1 MPKRGQERIRKYVSA
16 GLAMQQRKQN
26 DSETDWS
33 SSSEINDTS
42 SSASIQPSTASESK
56 ESKKH
61 RRHRGLEKN
70 LRDVLRYSLREG
82 FEGISYTRPI
92 PSDTC
97 GRQQISP
104 KFSERILGGFEAVA
118 HSWPWQ
124 VLYEQSG
131 TCGGTLIDENYV
143 LTAAHCISTKDPSLI
158 TITAGIHNRD
168 LGDVDESS
176 RQKLQVAKIFVHPDW
191 NADTVINDIALLRL
205 AEPANFNEY
214 VQPACLPGPDPK
226 PDSEVVLIGWGA
238 VETGGGTHHVLKQT
252 QVRVIENCEH
262 FWTDINKEK
271 QICVRDPSLN
281 SVVCNDENYVLTA
294 AHCISTK
301 DPSLITITAG
311 IHNRDL
317 GDVDESSRQKLQ
329 VAKIFVHPDW
339 NADTVINDIALLRLA
354 EPANFNEYV
363 QPACLPGPDPKPDS
377 EVVLIGWGAVETGG
391 GTHHVLKQTQ
401 VRVIENCEHFW
412 TDINKEKQICVRDP
426 SLNSVVCNGD
436 SGGPLLQ
443 EHSGQWV
450 VEGVTSFGE
459 RECEMVNHNMP
470 NVYTRVSA
478 YLPWINGITQVII
491 DQSDIVGRVMFPMPH
506 GDRIQSVNFW

>member
-1 MPKRGQERIRKYVSA
+1 MLMKRDSRLNNR
-16 GLAMQQRKQN
+16 QQLNN
-26 DSETDWS
+26 DALKRQWFNGREYNDLTSDWPRS
-33 SSSEINDTS
+33 SKTSGSS
-42 SSASIQPSTASESK
+42 SSASSECSKSTK
-56 ESKKH
+56 T
-61 RRHRGLEKN
+61 RRHWNLEKN
-70 LRDVLRYSLREG
+70 LRNVLRYPLREG

-97 GRQQISP
+97 GRQHISP

-281 SVVCNDENYVLTA
+281 SVVCN
-294 AHCISTK
+294 
-301 DPSLITITAG
+301 
-311 IHNRDL
+311 
-317 GDVDESSRQKLQ
+317 
-329 VAKIFVHPDW
+329 
-339 NADTVINDIALLRLA
+339 
-354 EPANFNEYV
+354 
-363 QPACLPGPDPKPDS
+363 
-377 EVVLIGWGAVETGG
+377 
-391 GTHHVLKQTQ
+391 
-401 VRVIENCEHFW
+401 
-412 TDINKEKQICVRDP
+412 
-426 SLNSVVCNGD
+426 GD

-450 VEGVTSFGE
+450 VDGVTSFGE

-478 YLPWINGITQVII
+478 YLPWINGIM
-491 DQSDIVGRVMFPMPH
+491 DK
-506 GDRIQSVNFW
+506 

>member
-1 MPKRGQERIRKYVSA
+1 MLTTRFIVAVLLLICCLAITQCQNDATRVLLEKMPKRGQERIRKYVSA

-281 SVVCNDENYVLTA
+281 SVVCN
-294 AHCISTK
+294 
-301 DPSLITITAG
+301 
-311 IHNRDL
+311 
-317 GDVDESSRQKLQ
+317 
-329 VAKIFVHPDW
+329 
-339 NADTVINDIALLRLA
+339 
-354 EPANFNEYV
+354 
-363 QPACLPGPDPKPDS
+363 
-377 EVVLIGWGAVETGG
+377 
-391 GTHHVLKQTQ
+391 
-401 VRVIENCEHFW
+401 
-412 TDINKEKQICVRDP
+412 
-426 SLNSVVCNGD
+426 GD